1 MKTGIFHRY
10 SEYLESYV
18 QVGTAGD
25 KVVSVSFPETPDEDS
40 IQDDLEVLDSI
51 FEYIDGEEVD
61 LSEYDV
67 GLTLGGIE
75 RSALLRTRDIPRGT
89 TITYEELAESIG
101 ADEDDYEDV
110 REALVSNPV
119 PVLLPCHRVVE
130 ESGIG
135 DYTGETSIKRRLLEV
150 EDVHQ
155 SPID

>member
-10 SEYLESYV
+10 SDYLESYV

-40 IQDDLEVLDSI
+40 IEDGLELLDSI
-51 FEYIDGEEVD
+51 FEYLDREDTD

-101 ADEDDYEDV
+101 ADEDDYDDV

-135 DYTGETSIKRRLLEV
+135 DYTGDTEIKRRLLEL
-150 EDVHQ
+150 EDAH
-155 SPID
+155 